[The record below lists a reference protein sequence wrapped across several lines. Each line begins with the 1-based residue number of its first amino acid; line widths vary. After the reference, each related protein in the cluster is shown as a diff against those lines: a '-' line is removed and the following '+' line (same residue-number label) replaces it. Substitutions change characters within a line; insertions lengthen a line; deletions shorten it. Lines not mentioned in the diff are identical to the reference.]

1 MKREG
6 AISRIVLAALV
17 AFSMSMPAPA
27 LAEMSAE
34 FGSTPAQESAEAAG
48 TSAPAE
54 AEKNNGLSTESSAE
68 PNEPKDDDAKHE
80 EARTEAN
87 STAEAPASDSSE
99 SSTNSQTEPE
109 KTQVQTQAKE
119 NSQKNLTQE
128 TWTTTASDGTQIT
141 VSGKLPSGGSVSAVP
156 TRASIKGQ
164 TTLLAFDIT
173 ICDAHGTKWE
183 PAGSPIAV
191 NISSS
196 RISGN
201 SVSVWHI
208 SDSSSV
214 EQVSSPTSAV
224 GSVSFTAK
232 GFSVYAVTTPDT
244 HFTKTYRFHVIDASG
259 TDSIV
264 STQKLSDNE
273 RLIEPATPSGD
284 GTFSGWKTSSGSTFT
299 DFGKTAAELNGAAL
313 DAAAEA
319 SPVDLYASFTA
330 SNRHVVYFMSATD
343 SNRVLSAVAYADGDT
358 IQGSSILPL
367 VNTGNPE
374 IQAVGWS
381 RTKGAT
387 QPDASLG
394 TVNGQDVY
402 LWPVVK
408 AGHSITFDSA
418 GGSSVATEYVDT
430 DDVTVAPSNPTR
442 TGYTFAGWK
451 TSDGTTFTFGS
462 KLTQSI
468 RLTASWTPNANT
480 VYHVNYWIQKS
491 TDPYNAAA
499 ADKTYTLYTVQG
511 YTAATD
517 ATVSP
522 ATTDVASKIAAING
536 QYYGHLLL
544 DTERSDSSATV
555 AADGSTTLNVYLD
568 RSLVRVNFYNSK
580 TDYTND
586 ADKTGVE
593 NYSGNAAHTFLGL
606 YGATFT
612 PVEPE
617 AGYRWFDGTYWSA
630 INPSSFDSTSITNRL
645 ANRFNYYPYKV
656 NLTKNIIRFIDKADG
671 NGYSAQDSSWIPVAG
686 DEKLSFP
693 PNLAMYSYVRY
704 GYYTPS
710 GTPKDPSDLDLDT
723 DITQWFDISKGEGP
737 AKYNPAN
744 GTVVFDPL
752 PTKYLVMVKKRAI
765 YNLTLKNAATSVTS
779 ETTIS
784 TEQRKYGA
792 SLADISNSTPS
803 RPAGLPQYYRF
814 AGWYRDAQ
822 LTMPLTSDNSMPSS
836 DTSLYAK
843 WEPVPVNVTY
853 VYNNG
858 TPNKTVSVPAQT
870 TLNEPTG
877 ITRDGYVLVAWLR
890 NDGKPYSFGS
900 PVTEDITLTAKW
912 VPINQTHT
920 ITYDLAGG
928 TGSVSDPMHYAEG
941 SDIRVLDASGVTP
954 PAGSRGFICWVAS
967 DGTRYYPGDLI
978 PMGTS
983 DISLRAVW
991 ANSNAVRLAYDLNY
1005 EGAPGRTYSDFV
1017 ESNDT
1022 LTIDAADPV
1031 RAGYRFLGW
1040 SISKE
1045 GGELLHRGDKVE
1057 VDTINAEGNVL
1068 YAQWERI
1075 DEPMPAE
1082 NKTASTKAPG
1092 ILPDTGDNSPAM
1104 IFSLAATGLLV
1115 LVASTLHR
1123 RRTEPQ
1129 A

>member
-1 MKREG
+1 MKRRD

-17 AFSMSMPAPA
+17 AFSMSIPAPA

-34 FGSTPAQESAEAAG
+34 FGSTSAQGSAEAVG
-48 TSAPAE
+48 TTAPAE
-54 AEKNNGLSTESSAE
+54 AEKNNGLSTESSTE

-119 NSQKNLTQE
+119 DSQKNLTQE
-128 TWTTTASDGTQIT
+128 TWTATASDGTQIT

-156 TRASIKGQ
+156 TSVSIKGQ

-173 ICDAHGTKWE
+173 IRDAHGTKWE
-183 PAGSPIAV
+183 PAGSSIAV

-201 SVSVWHI
+201 SVSVWHV

-214 EQVSSPTSAV
+214 EQVSSPTSAA

-358 IQGSSILPL
+358 IQGSNILPL

-451 TSDGTTFTFGS
+451 TSDGTAFTFGS

-468 RLTASWTPNANT
+468 HLTASWTPNANT

-580 TDYTND
+580 ADYTND

-593 NYSGNAAHTFLGL
+593 NYSGKAAHTFLGL

-617 AGYRWFDGTYWSA
+617 AGYRWFDGSLWYAQS
-630 INPSSFDSTSITNRL
+630 PSSFKSPGSRNRT
-645 ANRFNYYPYKV
+645 ASRFDLYPYKV
-656 NLTKNIIRFIDKADG
+656 NLTKNFAIFTDNADG
-671 NGYSAQDSSWIPVAG
+671 NGYSANNASWIPADG
-686 DEKLSFP
+686 TFSFST
-693 PNLAMYSYVRY
+693 NQAMYSYVKY
-704 GYYTPS
+704 GYYTPT
-710 GTPKDPSDLDLDT
+710 GTPKDPKDLNLDT
-723 DITQWFDISKGEGP
+723 DVTQWFDISKGEGP
-737 AKYNPAN
+737 AIYDAASGDVAFK
-744 GTVVFDPL
+744 PL
-752 PTKYLVMVKKRAI
+752 PAKYLVMVRKRI
-765 YNLTLKNAATSVTS
+765 TYNLTLKNAATSVTS

-784 TEQRKYGA
+784 SEQRKYGA

-814 AGWYRDAQ
+814 AGWYRNAQ

-858 TPNKTVSVPAQT
+858 APNKTVSVPAQT
-870 TLNEPTG
+870 TLDEPTG

-890 NDGKPYSFGS
+890 NDGKPYRFGS

-1005 EGAPGRTYSDFV
+1005 EGAPSRTYSDFV

-1022 LTIDAADPV
+1022 LTIDTEDPV

-1075 DEPMPAE
+1075 DEPMLAE

-1092 ILPDTGDNSPAM
+1092 ALPDTGDNSPAM

>member
-1 MKREG
+1 M
-6 AISRIVLAALV
+6 
-17 AFSMSMPAPA
+17 
-27 LAEMSAE
+27 
-34 FGSTPAQESAEAAG
+34 
-48 TSAPAE
+48 
-54 AEKNNGLSTESSAE
+54 
-68 PNEPKDDDAKHE
+68 
-80 EARTEAN
+80 
-87 STAEAPASDSSE
+87 
-99 SSTNSQTEPE
+99 
-109 KTQVQTQAKE
+109 
-119 NSQKNLTQE
+119 
-128 TWTTTASDGTQIT
+128 
-141 VSGKLPSGGSVSAVP
+141 
-156 TRASIKGQ
+156 
-164 TTLLAFDIT
+164 
-173 ICDAHGTKWE
+173 
-183 PAGSPIAV
+183 
-191 NISSS
+191 
-196 RISGN
+196 
-201 SVSVWHI
+201 
-208 SDSSSV
+208 
-214 EQVSSPTSAV
+214 
-224 GSVSFTAK
+224 
-232 GFSVYAVTTPDT
+232 
-244 HFTKTYRFHVIDASG
+244 
-259 TDSIV
+259 
-264 STQKLSDNE
+264 
-273 RLIEPATPSGD
+273 
-284 GTFSGWKTSSGSTFT
+284 
-299 DFGKTAAELNGAAL
+299 
-313 DAAAEA
+313 
-319 SPVDLYASFTA
+319 
-330 SNRHVVYFMSATD
+330 
-343 SNRVLSAVAYADGDT
+343 
-358 IQGSSILPL
+358 
-367 VNTGNPE
+367 
-374 IQAVGWS
+374 
-381 RTKGAT
+381 
-387 QPDASLG
+387 
-394 TVNGQDVY
+394 
-402 LWPVVK
+402 
-408 AGHSITFDSA
+408 
-418 GGSSVATEYVDT
+418 
-430 DDVTVAPSNPTR
+430 
-442 TGYTFAGWK
+442 
-451 TSDGTTFTFGS
+451 
-462 KLTQSI
+462 
-468 RLTASWTPNANT
+468 
-480 VYHVNYWIQKS
+480 
-491 TDPYNAAA
+491 
-499 ADKTYTLYTVQG
+499 
-511 YTAATD
+511 
-517 ATVSP
+517 
-522 ATTDVASKIAAING
+522 
-536 QYYGHLLL
+536 
-544 DTERSDSSATV
+544 
-555 AADGSTTLNVYLD
+555 
-568 RSLVRVNFYNSK
+568 
-580 TDYTND
+580 
-586 ADKTGVE
+586 
-593 NYSGNAAHTFLGL
+593 
-606 YGATFT
+606 
-612 PVEPE
+612 
-617 AGYRWFDGTYWSA
+617 
-630 INPSSFDSTSITNRL
+630 

-870 TLNEPTG
+870 TLDEPTG
-877 ITRDGYVLVAWLR
+877 ITRDGYVLVAWLQ
-890 NDGKPYSFGS
+890 NDGKPYRFGS

-1005 EGAPGRTYSDFV
+1005 EGAPSRTYSDFV

-1022 LTIDAADPV
+1022 LTIDAEDPV

-1092 ILPDTGDNSPAM
+1092 ALPDTGDNSPAM

>member
-1 MKREG
+1 MKRRD

-34 FGSTPAQESAEAAG
+34 FGSTPAQGSAEAAG

-68 PNEPKDDDAKHE
+68 PNEPKDDAKHE

-87 STAEAPASDSSE
+87 STAETSASDSSE
-99 SSTNSQTEPE
+99 SSANSQTEPE
-109 KTQVQTQAKE
+109 KTQVQTQAE
-119 NSQKNLTQE
+119 EDSQKNLTQE

-156 TRASIKGQ
+156 TSASIKGQ

-201 SVSVWHI
+201 SVSVWHV

-264 STQKLSDNE
+264 STQKLSDDE

-284 GTFSGWKTSSGSTFT
+284 GTFSGWKTSLGSTFT

-451 TSDGTTFTFGS
+451 TSDGTAFTFGS
-462 KLTQSI
+462 KLT
-468 RLTASWTPNANT
+468 
-480 VYHVNYWIQKS
+480 
-491 TDPYNAAA
+491 
-499 ADKTYTLYTVQG
+499 
-511 YTAATD
+511 
-517 ATVSP
+517 
-522 ATTDVASKIAAING
+522 
-536 QYYGHLLL
+536 
-544 DTERSDSSATV
+544 
-555 AADGSTTLNVYLD
+555 
-568 RSLVRVNFYNSK
+568 
-580 TDYTND
+580 
-586 ADKTGVE
+586 
-593 NYSGNAAHTFLGL
+593 
-606 YGATFT
+606 
-612 PVEPE
+612 
-617 AGYRWFDGTYWSA
+617 
-630 INPSSFDSTSITNRL
+630 
-645 ANRFNYYPYKV
+645 
-656 NLTKNIIRFIDKADG
+656 
-671 NGYSAQDSSWIPVAG
+671 
-686 DEKLSFP
+686 
-693 PNLAMYSYVRY
+693 
-704 GYYTPS
+704 
-710 GTPKDPSDLDLDT
+710 
-723 DITQWFDISKGEGP
+723 
-737 AKYNPAN
+737 
-744 GTVVFDPL
+744 
-752 PTKYLVMVKKRAI
+752 
-765 YNLTLKNAATSVTS
+765 
-779 ETTIS
+779 
-784 TEQRKYGA
+784 
-792 SLADISNSTPS
+792 
-803 RPAGLPQYYRF
+803 
-814 AGWYRDAQ
+814 
-822 LTMPLTSDNSMPSS
+822 
-836 DTSLYAK
+836 
-843 WEPVPVNVTY
+843 
-853 VYNNG
+853 
-858 TPNKTVSVPAQT
+858 
-870 TLNEPTG
+870 
-877 ITRDGYVLVAWLR
+877 
-890 NDGKPYSFGS
+890 
-900 PVTEDITLTAKW
+900 
-912 VPINQTHT
+912 
-920 ITYDLAGG
+920 
-928 TGSVSDPMHYAEG
+928 
-941 SDIRVLDASGVTP
+941 
-954 PAGSRGFICWVAS
+954 
-967 DGTRYYPGDLI
+967 
-978 PMGTS
+978 
-983 DISLRAVW
+983 
-991 ANSNAVRLAYDLNY
+991 
-1005 EGAPGRTYSDFV
+1005 
-1017 ESNDT
+1017 
-1022 LTIDAADPV
+1022 
-1031 RAGYRFLGW
+1031 
-1040 SISKE
+1040 
-1045 GGELLHRGDKVE
+1045 
-1057 VDTINAEGNVL
+1057 
-1068 YAQWERI
+1068 
-1075 DEPMPAE
+1075 
-1082 NKTASTKAPG
+1082 
-1092 ILPDTGDNSPAM
+1092 
-1104 IFSLAATGLLV
+1104 
-1115 LVASTLHR
+1115 
-1123 RRTEPQ
+1123 
-1129 A
+1129 

>member
-1 MKREG
+1 MKRKG
-6 AISRIVLAALV
+6 AISRIILVALV
-17 AFSMSMPAPA
+17 AFSMSMPTPA
-27 LAEMSAE
+27 LAEMSTE
-34 FGSTPAQESAEAAG
+34 FGSTLAQGPAEAVGTTAPAQ
-48 TSAPAE
+48 

-68 PNEPKDDDAKHE
+68 PNEPKDDNVKHE
-80 EARTEAN
+80 ETRTEAN
-87 STAEAPASDSSE
+87 STSEAPASDSSE

-109 KTQVQTQAKE
+109 KTQAQTQAKE
-119 NSQKNLTQE
+119 DSQKSLTQE

-156 TRASIKGQ
+156 KNISIKGQ

-173 ICDAHGTKWE
+173 IRDAHGTKWE

-214 EQVSSPTSAV
+214 EQVSSPTSAA

-264 STQKLSDNE
+264 STQKLSDDE
-273 RLIEPATPSGD
+273 RLIEPATPSGN

-313 DAAAEA
+313 DATAEA

-330 SNRHVVYFMSATD
+330 SNR
-343 SNRVLSAVAYADGDT
+343 
-358 IQGSSILPL
+358 P
-367 VNTGNPE
+367 
-374 IQAVGWS
+374 
-381 RTKGAT
+381 
-387 QPDASLG
+387 
-394 TVNGQDVY
+394 
-402 LWPVVK
+402 
-408 AGHSITFDSA
+408 
-418 GGSSVATEYVDT
+418 EYVDT

-451 TSDGTTFTFGS
+451 TSNGTTFTFGS

-468 RLTASWTPNANT
+468 HLTASWTPNANT

-536 QYYGHLLL
+536 QYYGHLFL
-544 DTERSDSSATV
+544 DTERSDGSATV

-580 TDYTND
+580 ADYTND
-586 ADKTGVE
+586 VDKTGVE
-593 NYSGNAAHTFLGL
+593 NYSGNAVHTFLGL

-612 PVEPE
+612 PIEPE
-617 AGYRWFDGTYWSA
+617 AGYRWFDGNLWYAQS
-630 INPSSFDSTSITNRL
+630 PSSFKSPGSRNRT
-645 ANRFNYYPYKV
+645 ASRFDFYPYKV
-656 NLTKNIIRFIDKADG
+656 NLTKNFAIYTDKADG
-671 NGYSAQDSSWIPVAG
+671 NGYSANNASWIPADG
-686 DEKLSFP
+686 TFSFST
-693 PNLAMYSYVRY
+693 NQAMYSYVKY
-704 GYYTPS
+704 GYYTPT
-710 GTPKDPSDLDLDT
+710 GTPKDPKDLNLDT

-737 AKYNPAN
+737 AIYDAASGDVAFK
-744 GTVVFDPL
+744 PL
-752 PTKYLVMVKKRAI
+752 PTKYLVMVRKRII

-870 TLNEPTG
+870 TLDEPTG

-890 NDGKPYSFGS
+890 NDGKPYRFGS

-967 DGTRYYPGDLI
+967 DGTRYFREI
-978 PMGTS
+978 
-983 DISLRAVW
+983 
-991 ANSNAVRLAYDLNY
+991 
-1005 EGAPGRTYSDFV
+1005 
-1017 ESNDT
+1017 
-1022 LTIDAADPV
+1022 
-1031 RAGYRFLGW
+1031 
-1040 SISKE
+1040 
-1045 GGELLHRGDKVE
+1045 
-1057 VDTINAEGNVL
+1057 
-1068 YAQWERI
+1068 
-1075 DEPMPAE
+1075 
-1082 NKTASTKAPG
+1082 
-1092 ILPDTGDNSPAM
+1092 
-1104 IFSLAATGLLV
+1104 
-1115 LVASTLHR
+1115 
-1123 RRTEPQ
+1123 
-1129 A
+1129 

>member
-1 MKREG
+1 MKRKG
-6 AISRIVLAALV
+6 AISRIILVALV
-17 AFSMSMPAPA
+17 AFSMSMPTPA

-34 FGSTPAQESAEAAG
+34 FGSTPAQGFAEVVGTTASAQ
-48 TSAPAE
+48 

-68 PNEPKDDDAKHE
+68 PNELKDDNVKHE
-80 EARTEAN
+80 ETRTEVN
-87 STAEAPASDSSE
+87 STSEAPASDSSE

-109 KTQVQTQAKE
+109 KTQVQTQTKE
-119 NSQKNLTQE
+119 DSQKNLVQE

-156 TRASIKGQ
+156 TSASIKGQ

-173 ICDAHGTKWE
+173 IRDAHGTKWE

-201 SVSVWHI
+201 SISVWHI

-214 EQVSSPTSAV
+214 EQMSSPTSAA

-264 STQKLSDNE
+264 STQKLSDDE
-273 RLIEPATPSGD
+273 RLIEPATPSED

-330 SNRHVVYFMSATD
+330 SNRHVVYFMSVTD
-343 SNRVLSAVAYADGDT
+343 SNRVLSAVTYADGDT

-374 IQAVGWS
+374 TQAVGWS

-451 TSDGTTFTFGS
+451 TSDGAAFAFGS

-480 VYHVNYWIQKS
+480 VYHVNYWVQKP
-491 TDPYNAAA
+491 TDPYNAAS
-499 ADKTYTLYTVQG
+499 ADKTYALYTVQG

-555 AADGSTTLNVYLD
+555 SADGSTTLNVYLD

-586 ADKTGVE
+586 TDKTGVE

-612 PVEPE
+612 PIEPE
-617 AGYRWFDGTYWSA
+617 AGYRWDDGNLWYAKSPSNFNSPGSRNRTASRFDFY
-630 INPSSFDSTSITNRL
+630 L
-645 ANRFNYYPYKV
+645 EKV
-656 NLTKNIIRFIDKADG
+656 NLTKDFAIFVDNADG
-671 NGYSAQDSSWIPVAG
+671 NGYSTYSASWIPADG
-686 DEKLSFP
+686 IFSFSI
-693 PNLAMYSYVRY
+693 NQAMYSYVKY
-704 GYYTPS
+704 GYYTPA
-710 GTPKDPSDLDLDT
+710 GTPKDPKDLNLDT
-723 DITQWFDISKGEGP
+723 DVTQWFDISKGEGP
-737 AKYNPAN
+737 AIYDAAS
-744 GTVVFDPL
+744 GDVVFKPL
-752 PTKYLVMVKKRAI
+752 PTKYLVMVRKRI
-765 YNLTLKNAATSVTS
+765 TYNLTLKNAATSVTS

-784 TEQRKYGA
+784 SEQRKYGA

-814 AGWYRDAQ
+814 VGWYRNAQ

-870 TLNEPTG
+870 TLDEPTG
-877 ITRDGYVLVAWLR
+877 VTRDGYVLVAWLR
-890 NDGKPYSFGS
+890 NDGKPYRFGS

-912 VPINQTHT
+912 VPINQAHT

-1045 GGELLHRGDKVE
+1045 GGTLLHRGDKVE

-1075 DEPMPAE
+1075 DEPTPAE

-1092 ILPDTGDNSPAM
+1092 ALPDTGDNSPAM

-1115 LVASTLHR
+1115 FVASTLHR
-1123 RRTEPQ
+1123 RRTESQ

>member
-1 MKREG
+1 MKRKG
-6 AISRIVLAALV
+6 AISRIILVALV
-17 AFSMSMPAPA
+17 AFSMSMPTPA
-27 LAEMSAE
+27 LAEMSTE
-34 FGSTPAQESAEAAG
+34 FGSTLAQGPAEAVGTTAPAQ
-48 TSAPAE
+48 

-68 PNEPKDDDAKHE
+68 PNEPKDDNVKHE
-80 EARTEAN
+80 ETRTEAN
-87 STAEAPASDSSE
+87 STSEAPASDSSE

-109 KTQVQTQAKE
+109 KTQAQTQAKE
-119 NSQKNLTQE
+119 DSQKSLTQE

-141 VSGKLPSGGSVSAVP
+141 VSGKLPSGGSVLAVP
-156 TRASIKGQ
+156 KNISIKGQ

-173 ICDAHGTKWE
+173 IRDAHGTKWE

-214 EQVSSPTSAV
+214 EQVSSPTSAA

-264 STQKLSDNE
+264 STQKLSDDE
-273 RLIEPATPSGD
+273 RLIEPATPSGN

-313 DAAAEA
+313 DATAEA

-330 SNRHVVYFMSATD
+330 SNR
-343 SNRVLSAVAYADGDT
+343 
-358 IQGSSILPL
+358 P
-367 VNTGNPE
+367 
-374 IQAVGWS
+374 
-381 RTKGAT
+381 
-387 QPDASLG
+387 
-394 TVNGQDVY
+394 
-402 LWPVVK
+402 
-408 AGHSITFDSA
+408 
-418 GGSSVATEYVDT
+418 EYVDT

-451 TSDGTTFTFGS
+451 TSNGTTFTFGS

-468 RLTASWTPNANT
+468 HLTASWTPNANT

-536 QYYGHLLL
+536 QYYGHLFL
-544 DTERSDSSATV
+544 DTERSDGSATV

-580 TDYTND
+580 ADYTND
-586 ADKTGVE
+586 VDKTGVE
-593 NYSGNAAHTFLGL
+593 NYSGNAVHTFLGL

-612 PVEPE
+612 PIEPE
-617 AGYRWFDGTYWSA
+617 AGYRWFDGNLWYAQS
-630 INPSSFDSTSITNRL
+630 PSSFKSPGSRNRT
-645 ANRFNYYPYKV
+645 ASRFDFYPYKV
-656 NLTKNIIRFIDKADG
+656 NLTKNFAIYTDKADG
-671 NGYSAQDSSWIPVAG
+671 NGYSANNASWIPADG
-686 DEKLSFP
+686 TFSFST
-693 PNLAMYSYVRY
+693 NQAMYSYVKY
-704 GYYTPS
+704 GYYTPT
-710 GTPKDPSDLDLDT
+710 GTPKDPKDLNLDT

-737 AKYNPAN
+737 AIYDAASGDVAFK
-744 GTVVFDPL
+744 PL
-752 PTKYLVMVKKRAI
+752 PTKYLVMVRKRII

-870 TLNEPTG
+870 TLDEPTG

-890 NDGKPYSFGS
+890 NDGKPYRFGS

-991 ANSNAVRLAYDLNY
+991 ANSNVVRLAYDLNY

-1022 LTIDAADPV
+1022 LIIDAADPV

-1045 GGELLHRGDKVE
+1045 GGALLHRGDKVE

-1075 DEPMPAE
+1075 DESTPAE

-1092 ILPDTGDNSPAM
+1092 ALPDTGDNSLAM
-1104 IFSLAATGLLV
+1104 IFSLATTGLFV